1 MKFVIHIFL
10 LGFVL
15 LVFTRADYPEK
26 GTNKYIGFDKNL
38 YVSKFEVTNAE
49 YNEFLSELKSSGNS
63 YLFEEHLYDSTQWRA
78 KFPTSFIPIASLY
91 HTHSAYSNFPVVNIK
106 ASSAAA
112 YCVWLTNKYNSQP
125 HKKHKQVLF
134 RLPTEAE
141 WIRIVHSG
149 VSDTTFSVVEPKAS
163 KFRRKAPYANLKKID
178 STDNQV
184 LYNLDGSLLTAKVGS
199 YSSNDSG
206 IFDLIGNVSELTSDG
221 AIKGGNWDSFIED
234 CMPLKQQFY
243 QLPDPRVGFR
253 IVMEVIDN

>member
-10 LGFVL
+10 LGFIL
-15 LVFTRADYPEK
+15 LVFTRAGYPDKER
-26 GTNKYIGFDKNL
+26 NKYIGFDKNL
-38 YVSKFEVTNAE
+38 YVSKFEVSNAE

-78 KFPTSFIPIASLY
+78 KFPTSIIPIASLY

-141 WIRIVHSG
+141 WNRFVHSC
-149 VSDTTFSVVEPKAS
+149 VSDTTFSVVEP
-163 KFRRKAPYANLKKID
+163 RLTNLEEE
-178 STDNQV
+178 QP
-184 LYNLDGSLLTAKVGS
+184 
-199 YSSNDSG
+199 
-206 IFDLIGNVSELTSDG
+206 
-221 AIKGGNWDSFIED
+221 
-234 CMPLKQQFY
+234 M
-243 QLPDPRVGFR
+243 R
-253 IVMEVIDN
+253 I